1 MERRKFIKQSL
12 IVGGIAAISNNS
24 IFANIATTQ
33 DIADE
38 FTLPKL
44 PYAFDAL
51 EPVID
56 KTTME
61 IHHGKHHQAYVN
73 NLNKALVG
81 KEKTWKNVEDICK
94 DKKMMK
100 IDPIRNNAGGHY
112 NHSLFW
118 ELMKPTPAT
127 QPSGKLADAINATY
141 GSFDKMKAE
150 FNDAGIKRFGS
161 GWVWLVKDKKGKL
174 SIGSTANQDNPLMD
188 CSPIKGTPVLALDV
202 WEHAYYLKYQ
212 NKRKDYEEAWWNLVN
227 WEKANMLF
235 EG

>member
-56 KTTME
+56 KATME
-61 IHHGKHHQAYVN
+61 IHHGKHHQAYIN

-100 IDPIRNNAGGHY
+100 IDLIRNNAGGHY